1 MLNENFLDDI
11 MDLVGTLT
19 KSEDDSDYAYKEIE
33 DNLKMP
39 KEEKQEA
46 KDLLAEIE
54 DIHEAIK
61 EFSEKSDETYEF
73 LNAKYMELYH
83 KEDKTDK
90 DREEQADYD
99 DKRKKEAEKK
109 KQYLLKQ
116 KKAIEDKMK
125 IVNKI
130 QAKYKGDKDDDEE

>member
-19 KSEDDSDYAYKEIE
+19 KSEDDSEYAYKEID

-39 KEEKQEA
+39 EEEKQEA
-46 KDLLAEIE
+46 KDLLAEID

-61 EFSEKSDETYEF
+61 EFSEKSDETYDD

-90 DREEQADYD
+90 DRKDQSDFDA
-99 DKRKKEAEKK
+99 KRKKEAEKK

-125 IVNKI
+125 TVNKI
-130 QAKYKGDKDDDEE
+130 QARYKGDKEDEE